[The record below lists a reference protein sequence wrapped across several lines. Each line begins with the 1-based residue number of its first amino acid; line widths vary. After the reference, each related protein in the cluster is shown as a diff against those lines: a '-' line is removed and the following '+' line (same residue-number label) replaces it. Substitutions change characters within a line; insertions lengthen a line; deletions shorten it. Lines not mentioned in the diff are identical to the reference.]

1 MTGLLYKDFI
11 SIKGKKLTVV
21 YLVIFAVNIIMRLV
35 MPHVFRLVKGVDT
48 DMADMMADGL
58 YWAAGLLLFI
68 TVYGAVVNAWPTK
81 LIEDDKTRGKVID
94 YYSSLP
100 VKKDQYIASHY
111 ILIGI
116 SSYVVFSLTM
126 IWYVVGSSLNSSEK
140 TSLLW
145 PVTMPIVFEFVYL
158 GIIFAAIDLGAYI
171 SLGTS
176 KGKIVR
182 VALALIVGTAILWFI
197 FFGDIEKVKNMK
209 TEMIFEW
216 ITAHQFELSLSEI
229 LGPFA
234 VLAIYYLSYRISC
247 HFSNKGAY

>member
-1 MTGLLYKDFI
+1 
-11 SIKGKKLTVV
+11 
-21 YLVIFAVNIIMRLV
+21 
-35 MPHVFRLVKGVDT
+35 
-48 DMADMMADGL
+48 
-58 YWAAGLLLFI
+58 
-68 TVYGAVVNAWPTK
+68 
-81 LIEDDKTRGKVID
+81 
-94 YYSSLP
+94 
-100 VKKDQYIASHY
+100 
-111 ILIGI
+111 
-116 SSYVVFSLTM
+116 M

-182 VALALIVGTAILWFI
+182 LTLAMLVCTAILWFI
-197 FFGDIEKVKNMK
+197 FFGDIEKLKNMN

>member
-100 VKKDQYIASHY
+100 VKKDQYIASH
-111 ILIGI
+111 
-116 SSYVVFSLTM
+116 F
-126 IWYVVGSSLNSSEK
+126 
-140 TSLLW
+140 
-145 PVTMPIVFEFVYL
+145 
-158 GIIFAAIDLGAYI
+158 
-171 SLGTS
+171 
-176 KGKIVR
+176 
-182 VALALIVGTAILWFI
+182 
-197 FFGDIEKVKNMK
+197 
-209 TEMIFEW
+209 
-216 ITAHQFELSLSEI
+216 
-229 LGPFA
+229 
-234 VLAIYYLSYRISC
+234 
-247 HFSNKGAY
+247 